1 MANKF
6 SALRGVLVLGF
17 AVSTLVA
24 CGGGNN
30 VDPEDIAEN
39 FADGI
44 VDSAQQLGMDTGV
57 RDVAS
62 EGGSNGDSATSLVLD
77 EDPQPRPQGIIL
89 SDPVTFDPIELFPG
103 IVELQ
108 QHETSGLLLGYTDA
122 SQIGDPDLEY
132 VNDAWLSMQEC
143 LRITA
148 DAPLVVLQHDSVEP
162 LASTDDIVFDFQG
175 RISASANDGDS
186 GASLQ
191 VMASEVAETFVQR
204 GFSLR
209 SIIGRYLW
217 RNNSLPERD
226 YPFSCASGS

>member
-6 SALRGVLVLGF
+6 PASGLLVLAF
-17 AVSTLVA
+17 SAFTLIA
-24 CGGGNN
+24 CGGGSN
-30 VDPEDIAEN
+30 VDPEDIA
-39 FADGI
+39 DGI
-44 VDSAQQLGMDTGV
+44 VDSVQQIGVDTGV

-62 EGGSNGDSATSLVLD
+62 DGGSTGDSETPLVL
-77 EDPQPRPQGIIL
+77 ENSEPAPQGTIL
-89 SDPVTFDPIELFPG
+89 SDPVTFDPIELFPA
-103 IVELQ
+103 IIELQ

-122 SQIGDPDLEY
+122 AQISDPELEF

-143 LRITA
+143 LQITA
-148 DAPLVVLQHDSVEP
+148 DAPLVVLQQVSVEP

-191 VMASEVAETFVQR
+191 VLASEVAETFVER

-226 YPFSCASGS
+226 YPFSCASGG